1 MAGLPPIDERT
12 MRATY
17 DRVLAT
23 RPDELAQTDS
33 GGSVTFA
40 ESYSRALRLA
50 AGFAAAGI
58 VLGRGTSQ

>member
-17 DRVLAT
+17 DRVLAA
-23 RPDELAQTDS
+23 RPDDLAQT
-33 GGSVTFA
+33 GAAGPVTFA

-50 AGFAAAGI
+50 AGFAAA
-58 VLGRGTSQ
+58 VRQAQ